1 MLNGGTVSPYLL
13 IPRITCTYT
22 KQFLFSLMALTSRS
36 HLHQTS
42 RRLHP
47 SFPLLLLVQHLS
59 GRLRESSPR
68 RTSPRRPSLLST
80 SLTATFWAIILSRRL
95 STSTVCDL
103 LCSRHYIS
111 DLRLILVDK
120 QGISSR
126 FLSFFN
132 NLDSTIGNK
141 VVGENKTVSGKIQEH
156 AAAAVA
162 KTREV
167 DQSRGIS
174 SRFHEYYSKVI
185 GTPVG
190 QK

>member
-1 MLNGGTVSPYLL
+1 M
-13 IPRITCTYT
+13 IC
-22 KQFLFSLMALTSRS
+22 FALDT
-36 HLHQTS
+36 
-42 RRLHP
+42 
-47 SFPLLLLVQHLS
+47 
-59 GRLRESSPR
+59 
-68 RTSPRRPSLLST
+68 
-80 SLTATFWAIILSRRL
+80 
-95 STSTVCDL
+95 
-103 LCSRHYIS
+103 IS
-111 DLRLILVDK
+111 NLRLILVDK